1 MPGRVTARSRIR
13 PLSGAAMLLAC
24 ALAAS
29 VFAAPGAARAEA
41 EDGRIIAERWCAS
54 CHLVAPDQA
63 MASDQV
69 VSFMEIAQDH
79 ELDADRLRRFLQM
92 PHPPMPD
99 LQLTHREIRSL
110 IAYIDS
116 LAP

>member
-1 MPGRVTARSRIR
+1 MSGPSSAKSA
-13 PLSGAAMLLAC
+13 LSLATGAALLTAFV
-24 ALAAS
+24 LAS
-29 VFAAPGAARAEA
+29 PGAAHADI

-54 CHLVAPDQA
+54 CHLVGPGQE

-69 VSFMEIAQDH
+69 ATFLEIARDN
-79 ELDADRLRRFLQM
+79 ELDAQRLRLFLEM

-110 IAYIDS
+110 IAYIES

>member
-1 MPGRVTARSRIR
+1 MTARSPIR
-13 PLSGAAMLLAC
+13 WLTGAAALL
-24 ALAAS
+24 
-29 VFAAPGAARAEA
+29 VFAVGSPDAARAEA

-54 CHLVAPDQA
+54 CHLVGPGQDV
-63 MASDQV
+63 ASDQV
-69 VSFMEIAQDH
+69 PTFMQIAGDYD
-79 ELDADRLRRFLQM
+79 LDADELRRFLQM

-99 LQLTHREIRSL
+99 MQLTHREIRSL